1 MRKDQKYRETK
12 MRLLQ
17 KLTGMEWLQSGYKNS
32 PEIERHW
39 FKGYHIYSSKE
50 EVVKRF
56 VTGQSI
62 SCFGTKTGG
71 EKLYVAFAGG
81 NRFSVKYLTILY
93 DTARMFIQETGVH
106 FCQFRIEK
114 EDRKVKVIES
124 TREELLRAINSYVL
138 MLPFKKEKQKFF
150 QQFTLVYWD
159 WEVIRCTDRAKKKGY
174 PVVEK
179 SLFTDE
185 YLDNLKST

>member
-81 NRFSVKYLTILY
+81 NRFSVKYLTILF
-93 DTARMFIQETGVH
+93 DTARMFIQRQV
-106 FCQFRIEK
+106 FIFVNFVLKRKIE
-114 EDRKVKVIES
+114 R
-124 TREELLRAINSYVL
+124 
-138 MLPFKKEKQKFF
+138 
-150 QQFTLVYWD
+150 
-159 WEVIRCTDRAKKKGY
+159 
-174 PVVEK
+174 
-179 SLFTDE
+179 
-185 YLDNLKST
+185 